1 MRVIIQSKNLKGE
14 SSKSAR
20 KTAKVKHNRRLMM
33 SLHWLIIFISALVYA
48 PFIRHFCSV
57 CGFVFHFVCMNLNSA
72 VFH

>member
-20 KTAKVKHNRRLMM
+20 KTATVKQNRWLMM
-33 SLHWLIIFISALVYA
+33 SLHWLIIFITALVYA
-48 PFIRHFCSV
+48 PFIGHFCSV
-57 CGFVFHFVCMNLNSA
+57 CGFVFHFFCMNLNSA